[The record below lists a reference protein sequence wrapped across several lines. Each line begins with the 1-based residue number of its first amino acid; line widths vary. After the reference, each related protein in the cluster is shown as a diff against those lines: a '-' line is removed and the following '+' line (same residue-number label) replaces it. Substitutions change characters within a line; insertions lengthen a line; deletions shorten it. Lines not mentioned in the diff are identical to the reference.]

1 MNAEEIRAMDQE
13 YVLGTYA
20 RAPFVLERGQGC
32 RIYDSEGKA
41 YLDFVSGIA
50 VNALGYGDPDVLRA
64 IAEQSARLIHVSNLY
79 LTQPQAELAKMLVER
94 SFADKVYFC
103 NSGAEATEGAVKFA
117 RKWARTM
124 YGEGKTEILT
134 FSDAFH
140 GRTFGALALTPRAH
154 YQDPFRPL
162 MPGAKV
168 ATFNDLASAQA
179 MINDKT
185 CACIVEPI
193 QGEGGVNLADPAFMR
208 GLREMCDRQGVLL
221 IFDEVQ
227 CGLGRTG
234 TLWAHEQYGVT
245 PDMMTLAKPLAG
257 GLPMGAVLMTQ
268 AVADVMAPGDHGST
282 FAATPLVAA
291 VANVVVGKISDP
303 AFLEHVRWA
312 GSYLQE
318 GLGDLQ
324 NRHASIQEVRGRG
337 LIWGVATDRDVT
349 PLLEE
354 GYAQGLLTLKAGAQV
369 LRLLPPLTVDRP
381 ELDEALGILDG
392 AFTLMEKTF

>member
-1 MNAEEIRAMDQE
+1 MNAEQIKAMDQE
-13 YVLGTYA
+13 YVLQTYA
-20 RAPFVLERGQGC
+20 RAPFVLERGEGC

-64 IAEQSARLIHVSNLY
+64 ITEQSARLIHVSNLY

-103 NSGAEATEGAVKFA
+103 NSGAEATEGAIKFA

-179 MINDKT
+179 IINDKT
-185 CACIVEPI
+185 CACIVEPV
-193 QGEGGVNLADPAFMR
+193 QGEGGVNLADPLFLR
-208 GLREMCDRQGVLL
+208 GLREMCDRQGALL

-245 PDMMTLAKPLAG
+245 PDIMTLAKPLAG
-257 GLPMGAVLMTQ
+257 GVPRGAVLMTQ

-291 VANVVVGKISDP
+291 VAQVVVRKISDP
-303 AFLEHVRWA
+303 VFLEHVRWA

-318 GLGDLQ
+318 GLLDLK
-324 NRHASIQEVRGRG
+324 NTHASIQEVRGRG

-354 GYAQGLLTLKAGAQV
+354 GYARGLLTLKAGAQV

-381 ELDEALGILDG
+381 ELDEALGILDH
-392 AFTLMEKTF
+392 AFTVMGKGF

>member
-154 YQDPFRPL
+154 YQGQGSHLQRPGI
-162 MPGAKV
+162 GAS
-168 ATFNDLASAQA
+168 NDQ
-179 MINDKT
+179 
-185 CACIVEPI
+185 
-193 QGEGGVNLADPAFMR
+193 
-208 GLREMCDRQGVLL
+208 RQ
-221 IFDEVQ
+221 
-227 CGLGRTG
+227 
-234 TLWAHEQYGVT
+234 
-245 PDMMTLAKPLAG
+245 
-257 GLPMGAVLMTQ
+257 
-268 AVADVMAPGDHGST
+268 
-282 FAATPLVAA
+282 
-291 VANVVVGKISDP
+291 
-303 AFLEHVRWA
+303 
-312 GSYLQE
+312 
-318 GLGDLQ
+318 DLCMH
-324 NRHASIQEVRGRG
+324 RRAYSG
-337 LIWGVATDRDVT
+337 
-349 PLLEE
+349 
-354 GYAQGLLTLKAGAQV
+354 
-369 LRLLPPLTVDRP
+369 
-381 ELDEALGILDG
+381 
-392 AFTLMEKTF
+392 

>member
-13 YVLGTYA
+13 YVLQTYA
-20 RAPFVLERGQGC
+20 RAPFVLERGEGC
-32 RIYDSEGKA
+32 RVYDSEGKA

-50 VNALGYGDPDVLRA
+50 VNALGYGDPDVLRT

-79 LTQPQAELAKMLVER
+79 LTQPQAELAKMLVEL

-103 NSGAEATEGAVKFA
+103 NSGAEATEGAIKFA

-124 YGEGKTEILT
+124 YGEGKNEILN

-140 GRTFGALALTPRAH
+140 GRTLGALALTPRAH

-162 MPGAKV
+162 MPGAKT

-179 MINDKT
+179 LINDKT
-185 CACIVEPI
+185 CACIVEPV
-193 QGEGGVNLADPAFMR
+193 QGEGGVNLADQAFLR
-208 GLREMCDRQGVLL
+208 GLREMCDRQGALL
-221 IFDEVQ
+221 ILDEVQ

-234 TLWAHEQYGVT
+234 TLWAHEQYGIT
-245 PDMMTLAKPLAG
+245 PDIMTLAKPLAG

-282 FAATPLVAA
+282 FAATPFVAA
-291 VANVVVGKISDP
+291 VAQTVLRKIADP

-318 GLGDLQ
+318 GLLDLKSK
-324 NRHASIQEVRGRG
+324 HPSIEEVRGRG
-337 LIWGVATDRDVT
+337 LIWGVVADRDVT
-349 PLLEE
+349 PLIED

-369 LRLLPPLTVDRP
+369 LRLLPPLTVGRA
-381 ELDEALGILDG
+381 ELDEALGILEH
-392 AFTLMEKTF
+392 AFTAMEKGF

>member
-1 MNAEEIRAMDQE
+1 VNADEVKAMDQE
-13 YVLGTYA
+13 YVLQTYA
-20 RAPFVLERGQGC
+20 RAPFVVDRGEGC
-32 RIYDSEGKA
+32 RLYDSDGKA

-50 VNALGYGDPDVLRA
+50 VNALGYGDPDVLRV

-124 YGEGKTEILT
+124 YGEGKTEILA

-179 MINDKT
+179 MLNEKT
-185 CACIVEPI
+185 CACIVEPV
-193 QGEGGVNLADPAFMR
+193 QGEGGVNLADPSFLR

-245 PDMMTLAKPLAG
+245 PDLMTLAKPLAG

-291 VANVVVGKISDP
+291 VAKVVVGKISDP

-318 GLGDLQ
+318 GLLDLQ
-324 NRHASIQEVRGRG
+324 SKHGSIEQVRGRG

-349 PLLEE
+349 PILEE

-369 LRLLPPLTVDRP
+369 LRLLPPLTVERP

-392 AFTLMEKTF
+392 AFTLMEKGF